1 MSTNPLGCGT
11 KNISCNVPEEFKVAL
26 ERLAA
31 ASGMTLSQY
40 VRQVLSRAVEH
51 GTCYH
56 LQESAEPPPAPR
68 PSQTPVTYRKT
79 KN

>member
-11 KNISCNVPEEFKVAL
+11 KNISCNVPEEFKAAL

-40 VRQVLSRAVEH
+40 VRKVLSRAVETS
-51 GTCYH
+51 TCYR
-56 LQESAEPPPAPR
+56 LQETVEPPPAPPAKPRR
-68 PSQTPVTYRKT
+68 PKS
-79 KN
+79 